1 VLREN
6 GGEGKP
12 VFLQIHAAY
21 DRDDET
27 ALAIAYDQWRTNVF
41 PPSICWDLELP
52 EMFED
57 AAQFVRPEDLR
68 GPVLISASAEQFI
81 DWLAEFAELGF
92 ERIYVHHVGKE
103 QQAFI
108 DVFGER
114 VLPAFA
120 GSAS

>member
-1 VLREN
+1 
-6 GGEGKP
+6 
-12 VFLQIHAAY
+12 
-21 DRDDET
+21 
-27 ALAIAYDQWRTNVF
+27 
-41 PPSICWDLELP
+41 
-52 EMFED
+52 MFEA

-68 GPVLISASAEQFI
+68 GPVLISADAEQFVE
-81 DWLAEFAELGF
+81 WLAEFAELGF

-120 GSAS
+120 G